1 MRDPSNDRIRIEHIL
16 QTIDTIIERKG
27 LYSLETI
34 LADPIVF
41 YGFVKHVEII
51 GEAVYMLSNDFRVA
65 HTEVN
70 WNVIEKMRHV
80 LVHGYYTIKPEQLW
94 MTVEQDIPAL
104 KPFIEKYKK
113 ELEENK

>member
-70 WNVIEKMRHV
+70 WNVIEKMRHI
-80 LVHGYYTIKPEQLW
+80 LVHDYYQIKTDILW
-94 MTVEQDIPAL
+94 DIIKVDLP
-104 KPFIEKYKK
+104 
-113 ELEENK
+113 ELESQLKVYLEE